1 LDCEQEFLLGLSVL
15 GQNFLFAVFFP
26 AKSLAIKN
34 VLEKR
39 LRRKIFA
46 LKIDTHTTLQK
57 P

>member
-1 LDCEQEFLLGLSVL
+1 MCWRKDCEEKK
-15 GQNFLFAVFFP
+15 FLFTVFFP

>member
-1 LDCEQEFLLGLSVL
+1 MCWRKDCEEKK
-15 GQNFLFAVFFP
+15 FLFAVFFP